1 MTVVRLL
8 YRSLLFLICLAGI
21 ALVAISLR
29 ITDLF
34 RRRPANR
41 NPWASACFR
50 QACRC
55 LGWQVQVHGQAR
67 TGATLFVANH
77 ISWSD
82 IPLLGGL
89 VPGRFL
95 SKAEVADWPAIGW
108 LAQQAGTLF
117 IRRGGGQAR
126 RVKTEIHARLEAGE
140 SVVVFPEGTTSSGI
154 AVLPMHGL
162 LLGAV
167 KDASVP
173 VQPVTIGYRRNQRP
187 DALAPFIGDDAF
199 QSHLIRLL
207 KQPPMQVVVIFHDPV
222 TLNSGESTGD
232 QMAALHSTISAGLKR
247 IHQGEFDGGFADAR
261 LRTAGDPGRSR
272 PVSHPDARQS
282 PGQSTG

>member
-1 MTVVRLL
+1 MTILRLVVR
-8 YRSLLFLICLAGI
+8 SVLFILCLAGI
-21 ALVAISLR
+21 ALVAIGLR
-29 ITDLF
+29 LGDLV
-34 RRRPANR
+34 RRTPANR

-67 TGATLFVANH
+67 AGATLFVANH

-95 SKAEVADWPAIGW
+95 SKAEVADWPIIGW

-117 IRRGGGQAR
+117 IRRGSGQAR
-126 RVKTEIHARLEAGE
+126 RVKTEIHNRLSAGE
-140 SVVVFPEGTTSSGI
+140 SVVVFPEGTTTSGI

-162 LLGAV
+162 LLGAAR
-167 KDASVP
+167 DAGVP
-173 VQPVTIGYRRNQRP
+173 VQPVTLGYRRHQRP
-187 DALAPFIGDDAF
+187 DALAPFVGDDAF
-199 QSHLIRLL
+199 HRHLIRLL
-207 KQPPMQVVVIFHDPV
+207 KQPPLKVVVIFHEPV
-222 TLNSGESTGD
+222 LLDESPMPET
-232 QMAALHSTISAGLKR
+232 MAALHQTISAGLKR
-247 IHQGEFDGGFADAR
+247 IHDGEFDGGFAEAD
-261 LRTAGDPGRSR
+261 LRTTGGPGPLR